1 MKTTILFFVSILFLI
16 SCNTE
21 GVRKDKTK
29 EETKDVKQKV
39 NPAQDAIQALVPSK
53 KVDTF
58 EDKNG
63 MKITW
68 FEHGSGDLLKDED
81 VVQINY
87 DVRLENGTLVDG
99 NQLLKR
105 DWLPF
110 IVGFGLQTPG
120 WDLAFRKLKV
130 GYFVEIVLPGDLA
143 RGKAGIKDLIPPNAI
158 NKIHGRILKKIKPS
172 RTVDGTKVW
181 LLEQNETEKKLANEE
196 SVIDFHYMVSS
207 PSHPKYDI
215 SYRRAEP
222 FEMRFSD
229 NGIVRGLKRAMLQAK
244 KSDKLWV
251 VIPASEAY
259 GESGLVD
266 LVKPGESIFYD
277 IFIMNVH

>member
-1 MKTTILFFVSILFLI
+1 MKQNIVYLLLVIGLF

-21 GVRKDKTK
+21 GVKKDKNKKEIEVVKEKIQTPIDAIEALNPTK
-29 EETKDVKQKV
+29 EI
-39 NPAQDAIQALVPSK
+39 DA
-53 KVDTF
+53 F
-58 EDKNG
+58 EDDNG
-63 MKITW
+63 MKIKW
-68 FEHGSGDLLKDED
+68 FERGEGPLLKAED

-87 DVRLENGTLVDG
+87 SVRLEDGTLVDG

-120 WDLAFRKLKV
+120 WDLAFEKLKV
-130 GYFVEIVLPGDLA
+130 GDFVEIVLPGKLA
-143 RGKAGIKDLIPPNAI
+143 RGKAGIKDLIPANAVNI
-158 NKIHGRILKKIKPS
+158 IHIRVLSKIAPTRV
-172 RTVDGTKVW
+172 VDGTKVW
-181 LLEQNETEKKLANEE
+181 LLEENEKEQKRASAE

-215 SYRRAEP
+215 SYRRAKP

-229 NGIVRGLKRAMLQAK
+229 NGIIRGLKRALIGAK

-259 GESGLVD
+259 GKTGLVD
-266 LVKPGESIFYD
+266 LVKPGESVFYD
-277 IFIMNVH
+277 IFMMDVH